1 MICKPEILTIPKA
14 AAYCGVTRMT
24 MWRWVKS
31 GLVEVSVTPGGHHRI
46 SKKDLAS
53 FLRQRGM
60 YPLGTR
66 HYRRDR
72 LLIVDDDPLIQKT
85 LPRVLRDYGYKTE
98 TAGDGFEAGIKI
110 MRFQPDLV
118 LLDLFM
124 PRMDGF
130 EVCRYLRADP
140 LTARIKIL
148 VLSGYKAFQQNALA
162 AGADAFLEKPVPE
175 EVLLEHLERL
185 LGKEQKNKNSVISNS
200 L

>member
-1 MICKPEILTIPKA
+1 MVSEPEILTIPKA

-46 SKKDLAS
+46 LKNDLES
-53 FLRQRGM
+53 FLIKHGM
-60 YPLGTR
+60 YPLGKC
-66 HYRRDR
+66 HYPRNRV
-72 LLIVDDDPLIQKT
+72 LIVDDDPLIQMT
-85 LPRVLRDYGYKTE
+85 MPRVLREHGYKTE

-140 LTARIKIL
+140 LTARTRIL
-148 VLSGYKAFQQNALA
+148 VLSGYKSFRENALA

-175 EVLLEHLERL
+175 EGLLTYLKRL
-185 LGKEQKNKNSVISNS
+185 LGKAQDGKKSLGSQSV
-200 L
+200 